1 VDDVDLTAPDDIFVV
16 VVPRLDVGPQ
26 PPELEP
32 ELARR
37 ERLVIDLP
45 DREVRIA
52 STRSST
58 FGAGGAPID
67 PEHESRD
74 PQHGDDPYLHAETI
88 PQVRGR
94 ARRRCRLRG
103 RIRT

>member
-1 VDDVDLTAPDDIFVV
+1 MDDVELAAPDDSFVV
-16 VVPRLDVGPQ
+16 VVPRLDVRPQ

-58 FGAGGAPID
+58 FGADGAPID
-67 PEHESRD
+67 PEHGNRD
-74 PQHGDDPYLHAETI
+74 PQHGADTSLHAETI

-94 ARRRCRLRG
+94 ASPAPVAPPF
-103 RIRT
+103 RT